1 MNDESNRN
9 SGWNDLSRSRSG
21 FLAKSNPNVRRR
33 LSAESEAPG
42 GGRAEFPARTNPNYG
57 RTPLTD
63 EQKALAARHVSLA
76 RILARQFH
84 SGRHVDR
91 DELESVAF
99 EALVE
104 AARAYLGIGG
114 AQFPTFAR
122 YRIVGAI
129 LDCFRKT
136 GKHRRRQSSA
146 TRGYWPGEYSGTPVW
161 ITPDLPVGAEF
172 DGVDSIEAHF
182 RRMPSS
188 QARACRLIYLEG
200 KSQSEAAEIMDC
212 TKSYISK
219 IHRDALDFLA
229 ECFQDR
235 LDRPPVET
243 EDSRG
248 RDGRPQLAPI
258 RSRSKMTELCLLATA
273 C

>member
-9 SGWNDLSRSRSG
+9 SGWNDLSRVRSG
-21 FLAKSNPNVRRR
+21 FLAKSNPNVKRR
-33 LSAESEAPG
+33 LSAESEVPG

-63 EQKALAARHVSLA
+63 EQKALASRHVSLA

-84 SGRHVDR
+84 SGRRVDR

-129 LDCFRKT
+129 LDFFRKS
-136 GKHRRRQSSA
+136 GKHRRRQSST
-146 TRGYWPGEYSGTPVW
+146 TRCTLTDEYVGTPVG

-182 RRMPSS
+182 RCMPSS

-200 KSQSEAAEIMDC
+200 KSQTEVAEIMDC

-219 IHRDALDFLA
+219 IHREALDFLA
-229 ECFQDR
+229 ECFHDR
-235 LDRPPVET
+235 SPVET
-243 EDSRG
+243 EDYRC
-248 RDGRPQLAPI
+248 RDIRSHVAPI
-258 RSRSKMTELCLLATA
+258 RSRSRMTEPCPLATA